1 MTAAAHLHNLEAMGA
16 PPEGTPA
23 YAAWAAQDLRPTILA
38 VLWSFLALCALFVG
52 LRLYVRLRVYR
63 RLLEDDWWL
72 VAGMTAGLFSAIL
85 ATVAVSFGNGRHMPA
100 LTADEAEKVV
110 LWTTLSFCPG
120 VFFFG
125 LPKLAVLTLLCRLLD
140 PKKWLR
146 RFFWTII
153 VVSQMSSICLIGLI
167 MGRCRPFTK
176 LYRPQADGYCLEI
189 DIVADFGVYVGG
201 EPPLPLPQPL
211 NPQTDHVPSSPLR
224 PRRRH
229 PRHLPGR
236 HSLPD
241 AHVHAPENRPHRVS
255 RHRLHRRRHCHL
267 QDAHHPGRP
276 GPPGL
281 FLYVLLS

>member
-189 DIVADFGVYVGG
+189 DIVADFGVYVGALSALVDVILAIY
-201 EPPLPLPQPL
+201 PAVILFQMPM
-211 NPQTDHVPSSPLR
+211 SM
-224 PRRRH
+224 RRRIG
-229 PRHLPGR
+229 LTA
-236 HSLPD
+236 SLGIG
-241 AHVHAPENRPHRVS
+241 S
-255 RHRLHRRRHCHL
+255 M
-267 QDAHHPGRP
+267 
-276 GPPGL
+276 
-281 FLYVLLS
+281 